1 MERGTGMSENHI
13 YIAIDLKSFY
23 ASVEC
28 KERQLNPL
36 TTNLVVAD
44 VSRTEKTICLAVSPS
59 LKAYGIPG
67 RARLFEVIQRVKEI
81 NLARRRKAPGRQF
94 TGASY
99 SAPELAD
106 HPELELTYIIA
117 PPRMAFYME
126 YSTAI
131 YKIYLH
137 YIAPE
142 DMHVYSIDE
151 VFMDVTHYL
160 KTYGLTPKELASKIV
175 GDVLHSTGITAAA
188 GIGTNLYL
196 CKVAMD
202 IVAKHVAPDEHG
214 VRIAELD
221 EMSYRKLLWNH
232 RPLTDF
238 WRIGHGYRKKLEA
251 AGLYTMGDIAR
262 CSLGGEKDFH
272 NEELLYGLFGVNAEL
287 LIDHAWGWEPTTL
300 DLVKAYKPE
309 TNSISSG
316 QVLQCP
322 YDAAKGK
329 LIVREMTDLLVLDLV
344 EKKLVT
350 DQMVLTIGYDI
361 DNLSD
366 AGIRDSYKGEVI
378 TDHYGRQVPKHAH
391 GTANLSRRTSST
403 QIIMDAVMELY
414 DRIINPKL
422 LIRRV
427 TVAANRLV
435 DETQVQ
441 ETGQF
446 EQLDLFT
453 DYAALEKER
462 KDEEE
467 KLSKERK
474 LQEAML
480 SVKKKFGKNAILKGM
495 NLQEGATTIERNR
508 QIGGHKA

>member
-1 MERGTGMSENHI
+1 MDKNHI

-28 KERQLNPL
+28 VERQLDPL

-44 VSRTEKTICLAVSPS
+44 ASRTEKTICLAVSPS
-59 LKAYGIPG
+59 LKAYGISG
-67 RARLFEVIQRVKEI
+67 RARLFEVVQRVKEI
-81 NLARRRKAPGRQF
+81 NIERISKAPGRQF
-94 TGASY
+94 TGTSY
-99 SAPELAD
+99 SAPELAE
-106 HPELELTYIIA
+106 HPELELSYIIA
-117 PPRMAFYME
+117 PPRMAFYLE
-126 YSTAI
+126 YSTVI
-131 YKIYLH
+131 YNTYLK

-160 KTYGLTPKELASKIV
+160 KTYRLTPKELASKIIM
-175 GDVLHSTGITAAA
+175 DVLDSTGITAAA

-196 CKVAMD
+196 CKIAMD
-202 IVAKHVAPDEHG
+202 IVAKHVDPDRHG

-221 EMSYRKLLWNH
+221 EMSYRRLLWNH

-238 WRIGHGYRKKLEA
+238 WRVGHGYQKKLES
-251 AGLYTMGDIAR
+251 AGLFTMGDIAR
-262 CSLGGEKDFH
+262 CSLGGDNDYQ
-272 NEELLYGLFGVNAEL
+272 NEDLLYNMFGVNAEL
-287 LIDHAWGWEPTTL
+287 LIDHAWGWEPTTM
-300 DLVKAYKPE
+300 DLIKAYKPE

-322 YDAAKGK
+322 YDTEKGK

-361 DNLSD
+361 DNLTN
-366 AGIRDSYKGEVI
+366 AKIRNIYKGEVT
-378 TDHYGRQVPKHAH
+378 TDRYGRKVPKHAH
-391 GTANLSRRTSST
+391 GTANLDFQTSST
-403 QIIMDAVMELY
+403 QIIMKAIMDLY
-414 DRIINPKL
+414 EEIIDPNL

-427 TVAANRLV
+427 TVVANHLV
-435 DETQVQ
+435 DEAQVKERVQ
-441 ETGQF
+441 Y
-446 EQLDLFT
+446 EQMDLFT
-453 DYAALEKER
+453 DYAALER
-462 KDEEE
+462 KKKEEE
-467 KLSKERK
+467 ARLSKERK

-480 SVKKKFGKNAILKGM
+480 SVKKKFGKNAVLKGI
-495 NLQEGATTIERNR
+495 NLQEGATTVERNR

>member
-1 MERGTGMSENHI
+1 MHDNHI

-28 KERQLNPL
+28 KERQLDPL

-44 VSRTEKTICLAVSPS
+44 ASRTEKTICLAVSPS

-67 RARLFEVIQRVKEI
+67 RARLFEVVQRVKEV
-81 NLARRRKAPGRQF
+81 NTERRNKAPGRQF
-94 TGASY
+94 TSSSY
-99 SAPELAD
+99 SAPELAK
-106 HPELELTYIIA
+106 HPELELSYIIA
-117 PPRMAFYME
+117 PPRMAFYLE
-126 YSTAI
+126 YSTII
-131 YKIYLH
+131 YNTYLK

-142 DMHVYSIDE
+142 DIHVYSIDE
-151 VFMDVTHYL
+151 VFMDVTYYL
-160 KTYGLTPKELASKIV
+160 NTYSMTPKEMASKIIR
-175 GDVLHSTGITAAA
+175 DVLDSTGITATA

-202 IVAKHVAPDEHG
+202 IVAKHVDPDEHG

-221 EMSYRKLLWNH
+221 EMSYRRLLWNH

-238 WRIGHGYRKKLEA
+238 WRVGHGYQKKLEA
-251 AGLYTMGDIAR
+251 AGLFTMGDIAR
-262 CSLGGEKDFH
+262 CSLGGNNEYH
-272 NEELLYGLFGVNAEL
+272 NEDLLYNMFGVNAEL
-287 LIDHAWGWEPTTL
+287 LIDHAWGWEPTTI
-300 DLVKAYKPE
+300 DLVKSYKPE

-316 QVLQCP
+316 QVLSCP
-322 YDAAKGK
+322 YDSEKGK
-329 LIVREMTDLLVLDLV
+329 LIVREMTDLLILDLV

-361 DNLSD
+361 DNLTD
-366 AGIRDSYKGEVI
+366 AKIKNSYKGEVT
-378 TDHYGRQVPKHAH
+378 TDHYGRKVPKHSH
-391 GTANLSRRTSST
+391 GTANLNRQTSST
-403 QIIMDAVMELY
+403 QIIMDAVMNLY
-414 DRIINPKL
+414 DRIINPNL

-427 TVAANRLV
+427 TVVANHLV
-435 DETQVQ
+435 DEAQVK
-441 ETGQF
+441 ETEPY

-453 DYAALEKER
+453 DYAALERER
-462 KDEEE
+462 KEEE
-467 KLSKERK
+467 ERLSKERK

>member
-1 MERGTGMSENHI
+1 MSENHI

-28 KERQLNPL
+28 MERQLDPL

-44 VSRTEKTICLAVSPS
+44 AERTEKTICLAVSPS

-67 RARLFEVIQRVKEI
+67 RARLFEVVQRIREVNIERKS
-81 NLARRRKAPGRQF
+81 KAPGRQF
-94 TGASY
+94 TGSSY
-99 SAPELAD
+99 SSPELAT
-106 HPELELTYIIA
+106 HPELELSYIIA
-117 PPRMAFYME
+117 PPRMAFYLE
-126 YSTAI
+126 YSTII
-131 YKIYLH
+131 YNTYLK

-160 KTYGLTPKELASKIV
+160 KTYGMTPKELAATIIR
-175 GDVLHSTGITAAA
+175 DVFRSTGITATA

-202 IVAKHVAPDEHG
+202 IVAKHVNPDEHG

-221 EMSYRKLLWNH
+221 EMSYRRLLWNH

-238 WRIGHGYRKKLEA
+238 WRVGHGYRKKLEDV
-251 AGLYTMGDIAR
+251 GLFTMGDIAR
-262 CSLGGEKDFH
+262 CSLGEDKDYH
-272 NEELLYGLFGVNAEL
+272 NEELLYNMFGVNAEL
-287 LIDHAWGWEPTTL
+287 LIDHSWGWEPTTM
-300 DLVKAYKPE
+300 DFIKSYKPE

-322 YDAAKGK
+322 YDAEKGK

-350 DQMVLTIGYDI
+350 DQMVLTVGYDI
-361 DNLSD
+361 DNLTN
-366 AGIRDSYKGEVI
+366 AEIRNNYKGEI
-378 TDHYGRQVPKHAH
+378 TIDHYGRKVPKHAH
-391 GTANLSRRTSST
+391 GTANLDKPTSST
-403 QIIMDAVMELY
+403 QIIMDAVMALY

-422 LIRRV
+422 LIRRI
-427 TVAANRLV
+427 TVVANHLM
-435 DETQVQ
+435 DETQMKK
-441 ETGQF
+441 EEHF
-446 EQLDLFT
+446 EQLNLFT
-453 DYAALEKER
+453 DYTALEKER
-462 KDEEE
+462 KEEE
-467 KLSKERK
+467 ERLSRERK

-480 SVKKKFGKNAILKGM
+480 SVKKKCGKNAILKGM
-495 NLQEGATTIERNR
+495 NLQEGATTLERNR